1 MSVGKEARHRGC
13 ASADRLKLGSRRRS
27 ENRTYLAHA
36 GSSCSVIN
44 GDMITKY
51 RCTSRERRGCI
62 WGMSFSSFDGACYK
76 AIPTPDSTKTMEL
89 YPSMPGPS
97 VGEGPTGTMSGRGA
111 VYETASDLIS
121 AMVLSSRRHL
131 RDINMRRRRGCGRC
145 SMRQRVGFV
154 AASLWGKVRG
164 DKNGYRALLPVRMAS
179 HARHSQTF
187 QLSSSARDLRAVRTG
202 KRSDFG
208 VIQAPRNAR
217 FIKTRRLERMASDAR
232 RSSIRL
238 HLGSTRETKQGRRSE
253 SESLSC
259 MYFVRRAR
267 VREDR
272 QRDLIAEKPET
283 ERKKQDCVH
292 CVEALACDPQFKRA
306 ILFREGLLNGRSR
319 AVIGESRYSS
329 YRPGIF

>member
-36 GSSCSVIN
+36 GSSCVIN

-145 SMRQRVGFV
+145 
-154 AASLWGKVRG
+154 ANASGSWPPLSGVKFGGTKMGTGHCCQCAWPLTRAGTRKRSNSVGKVAIGAMMR
-164 DKNGYRALLPVRMAS
+164 
-179 HARHSQTF
+179 
-187 QLSSSARDLRAVRTG
+187 G